1 MSMRLIPHR
10 AVLVRALAGDFVL
23 CSWARHFMLNVP
35 VSIQV
40 YKWVLANV
48 MLGINQRWGDREG
61 RKGRCEGGRGGGRRR
76 INTISHLTSLQKPE
90 MSVILMGHLARL
102 EG

>member
-1 MSMRLIPHR
+1 MSMRLIPDR

-48 MLGINQRWGDREG
+48 MLGINQRWGDGEG
-61 RKGRCEGGRGGGRRR
+61 RWGGVRGGGGEGGGES
-76 INTISHLTSLQKPE
+76 ILSVTSPRYRDL
-90 MSVILMGHLARL
+90 R
-102 EG
+102 